1 MGRSG
6 SDNRRRRSRRRAE
19 TVSVCATQPSRSN
32 THLFPATAPGIT
44 PSLFIALI
52 IDQRSSVMSRADGN
66 VTTVVQPT
74 AAPPPRRSQ
83 LTPASGRSRR
93 AQTDITDRNST
104 PVMDLFESEAF
115 LLSKD
120 LFLNHPLILA
130 ATVTVTSSTY
140 QTHRRRSAAC
150 APSALAVATFTASH
164 CQLAAH
170 RARPAPSHVSIHPFA
185 SRRRTRERRG
195 GDGSGA
201 AVTNDRRAA
210 ARRVVICRAPI
221 KAALRAAP
229 IQRDKARHGND
240 NGATARSPPPSEP
253 RR

>member
-1 MGRSG
+1 MGGSSCRCCVVPEPTPCQSGYRRIGSSHYARPVSRSGAFPRPIHPHSCTVPGAVRMGRSG

-32 THLFPATAPGIT
+32 THLFPATAPAIT

-120 LFLNHPLILA
+120 LFLNHP
-130 ATVTVTSSTY
+130 
-140 QTHRRRSAAC
+140 
-150 APSALAVATFTASH
+150 
-164 CQLAAH
+164 
-170 RARPAPSHVSIHPFA
+170 
-185 SRRRTRERRG
+185 
-195 GDGSGA
+195 
-201 AVTNDRRAA
+201 
-210 ARRVVICRAPI
+210 
-221 KAALRAAP
+221 
-229 IQRDKARHGND
+229 
-240 NGATARSPPPSEP
+240 
-253 RR
+253 